1 MNQTIGDVTNGIG
14 TVAGDNNI
22 NTVNN
27 VIHNN
32 VTINCTPAQKDEI
45 VVHGHRSGRRR
56 SSDPETS
63 RTLPTLQ
70 SGALHQEL
78 CKATH
83 FGDIDKNRTSW
94 YPEKGTNMRVIQTA
108 KRCRVQNSRDQQ
120 DHLQ

>member
-45 VVHGHRSGRRR
+45 VS
-56 SSDPETS
+56 
-63 RTLPTLQ
+63 PTPIWTP
-70 SGALHQEL
+70 S
-78 CKATH
+78 
-83 FGDIDKNRTSW
+83 
-94 YPEKGTNMRVIQTA
+94 
-108 KRCRVQNSRDQQ
+108 
-120 DHLQ
+120 